1 MLKWFKIGSPRG
13 EYTMNRDFV
22 GKWLDDLKKFWLNKD
37 IETQFHYLK
46 IQLFNKKL
54 RLWIL
59 ILHWKTHT

>member
-37 IETQFHYLK
+37 IENA
-46 IQLFNKKL
+46 ISLFKNPAF
-54 RLWIL
+54 
-59 ILHWKTHT
+59 